1 MKNQIKIA
9 VQAAI
14 KSLVGLSSKNKIG
27 RYWNEQVLAVS
38 MEDTTL
44 VNHNNLELKFAAPNS
59 LCRFR
64 SNTFSTKEP
73 ETLAWIDG
81 LNEGSIL
88 WDIGANVGL
97 YSVYA
102 VKKRNCKVFAFE
114 PSVFNLELLARNIN
128 LNGMSDQIA
137 LVPIALTDQSGFSKL
152 RMTSTDLGGAL
163 STFGKDYGWDG
174 QTIKQV
180 FEFQTLGLSIENV
193 VENLSIPVPDYIK
206 MDVDGIEHLILEGG
220 ESVLKKIKGI
230 LIEVND
236 DFHEQASQCEL
247 LLTKAGLILKD
258 KLHSEYVASS
268 KAGFQNCFNQIWVRP

>member
-1 MKNQIKIA
+1 MKTQIKKVAQA
-9 VQAAI
+9 VI
-14 KSLVGLSSKNKIG
+14 RSLVGISSKNRIG
-27 RYWNEQVLAVS
+27 RYWNEQVLTMS

-44 VNHNNLELKFAAPNS
+44 VRHNNLEFKFAAPNS

-73 ETLAWIDG
+73 ETLEWIDG
-81 LNEGSIL
+81 LPEESTL

-102 VKKRNCKVFAFE
+102 VKKRNCKVWAFE

-128 LNGMSDQIA
+128 LNKMSDQIVI
-137 LVPIALTDQSGFSKL
+137 VPIALTDQSGFSKL

-193 VENLSIPVPDYIK
+193 VGNLSIPVPDYIK
-206 MDVDGIEHLILEGG
+206 MDVDGIEHLILGGG
-220 ESVLKKIKGI
+220 ESILKKIKGI

-247 LLTKAGLILKD
+247 LLSKAGLVLKD

-268 KAGFQNCFNQIWVRP
+268 TAGFQNSFNQIWIRP